1 MINPTTI
8 ISGTLMIITVIYIV
22 KVIVPLYKIY
32 HKYYVEQDLL
42 DNYMYLKH
50 KKIETEDDIV
60 KILTKLDS
68 DVDTFYIIN
77 QPANLLLLTSL
88 LNIITLSLHFYV
100 QSIQLTE
107 LTWVTSI
114 IITPQLFIIAALNY
128 ITFRTN
134 PKYNKDSKKMLYYF
148 VGILYF
154 ENYCLRYIRDHI
166 QSYQLEPELEQ
177 EFNETFATLDDEHKG
192 IVDMMHELPEL
203 IQLKHKMD
211 ADMEELLPRKE

>member
-8 ISGTLMIITVIYIV
+8 ISVTLVIISLIYIV

-42 DNYMYLKH
+42 DNYKYLKH
-50 KKIETEDDIV
+50 KKIETENDIV

-88 LNIITLSLHFYV
+88 LNIITILLHFYT

-107 LTWVTSI
+107 LTWITSI

-203 IQLKHKMD
+203 VQLKHKMD

>member
-8 ISGTLMIITVIYIV
+8 IGVTLFIITLIYII
-22 KVIVPLYKIY
+22 KVIIPLYKIY

-42 DNYMYLKH
+42 DNYKYLKH
-50 KKIETEDDIV
+50 KKIETENDIV

-68 DVDTFYIIN
+68 DVDTFYLIN

-88 LNIITLSLHFYV
+88 LNIITLLLYFYA
-100 QSIQLTE
+100 QFIQLTE
-107 LTWVTSI
+107 LTWITSI
-114 IITPQLFIIAALNY
+114 ITTPQTFIILALSY
-128 ITFRTN
+128 ITFVTDTKRKKN
-134 PKYNKDSKKMLYYF
+134 SRKMLYHF

-166 QSYQLEPELEQ
+166 QLYELGSELEK
-177 EFNETFATLDDEHKG
+177 EFEENFATLDDEHQG
-192 IVDMMHELPEL
+192 IVNMMHELPEL

>member
-1 MINPTTI
+1 
-8 ISGTLMIITVIYIV
+8 MIITVIYIV

-50 KKIETEDDIV
+50 KKIETEYDIV

-88 LNIITLSLHFYV
+88 LNIITLLLHFYA

-107 LTWVTSI
+107 LTWITSI
-114 IITPQLFIIAALNY
+114 ITTPQTFIILALSY
-128 ITFRTN
+128 ITFVTDTKRKKN
-134 PKYNKDSKKMLYYF
+134 SRKMLYHF

-166 QSYQLEPELEQ
+166 QLYELGSELEK
-177 EFNETFATLDDEHKG
+177 EFKENFATLDDEHQG
-192 IVDMMHELPEL
+192 IVNMMHELPEL
-203 IQLKHKMD
+203 LQLKHKMD

>member
-42 DNYMYLKH
+42 DNYMYLKY

-68 DVDTFYIIN
+68 DVDTFYLIN

-88 LNIITLSLHFYV
+88 LNIITLLLHFYA

-107 LTWVTSI
+107 LTWITSI
-114 IITPQLFIIAALNY
+114 ITTPQTFIILALSY
-128 ITFRTN
+128 ITFVTDTKRKKN
-134 PKYNKDSKKMLYYF
+134 SRKMLYHF

-166 QSYQLEPELEQ
+166 QLYQLEPELEK
-177 EFNETFATLDDEHKG
+177 EFEENFATLDDEHKG

>member
-8 ISGTLMIITVIYIV
+8 IGVTLFIITLIYII
-22 KVIVPLYKIY
+22 KVIIPLYKIY

-42 DNYMYLKH
+42 DNYKYLKH
-50 KKIETEDDIV
+50 KKIETENDIV

-88 LNIITLSLHFYV
+88 LNIITLLLQFYA

-107 LTWVTSI
+107 LTWITSI
-114 IITPQLFIIAALNY
+114 ITTPQTFIILALSY
-128 ITFRTN
+128 ITFVTDTKRKKN
-134 PKYNKDSKKMLYYF
+134 SRKMLYHF

-166 QSYQLEPELEQ
+166 QLYELGSELEK
-177 EFNETFATLDDEHKG
+177 EFKENFATLDDEHKG

-203 IQLKHKMD
+203 VQLKHKMD

>member
-8 ISGTLMIITVIYIV
+8 ISGTLIIITLIYIV
-22 KVIVPLYKIY
+22 KVIIPLYKIY

-88 LNIITLSLHFYV
+88 LNIITILLQFYT

-107 LTWVTSI
+107 LTWITSI

-166 QSYQLEPELEQ
+166 QSYQLEPKLEQ

-203 IQLKHKMD
+203 VQLKHKMD

>member
-8 ISGTLMIITVIYIV
+8 IGVTLFIITLIYII
-22 KVIVPLYKIY
+22 KVIIPLYKIY

-88 LNIITLSLHFYV
+88 LNIITILLHFYT

-107 LTWVTSI
+107 LTWITSI

>member
-8 ISGTLMIITVIYIV
+8 IGVTLFIITLIYII
-22 KVIVPLYKIY
+22 KVIIPLYKIY

-88 LNIITLSLHFYV
+88 LNIITILLHFYT

-107 LTWVTSI
+107 LTWITSI

-203 IQLKHKMD
+203 VQLKHKMD

>member
-8 ISGTLMIITVIYIV
+8 IGVTLFIITLIYII
-22 KVIVPLYKIY
+22 KVIIPLYKIY

-42 DNYMYLKH
+42 DNYKYLKH
-50 KKIETEDDIV
+50 KKIETENDIV

-88 LNIITLSLHFYV
+88 LNIITLLLHFYA

-107 LTWVTSI
+107 LTWITSI
-114 IITPQLFIIAALNY
+114 ITTPQTFIILALSY
-128 ITFRTN
+128 ITFVTDTKRKKN
-134 PKYNKDSKKMLYYF
+134 SKKMLYYF

-166 QSYQLEPELEQ
+166 QSYQLEPKIEQ

-203 IQLKHKMD
+203 VQLKHKMD

>member
-88 LNIITLSLHFYV
+88 LNIITLLLHFYA

-107 LTWVTSI
+107 LTWITSI
-114 IITPQLFIIAALNY
+114 ITTPQTFIILALSY
-128 ITFRTN
+128 ITFVTDTKRKKN
-134 PKYNKDSKKMLYYF
+134 SKKMLYYF

-166 QSYQLEPELEQ
+166 QSYQLEPEQ

-211 ADMEELLPRKE
+211 ADIEELLPRKD

>member
-8 ISGTLMIITVIYIV
+8 ISGTLIIITLIYIV
-22 KVIVPLYKIY
+22 KVIIPLYKIY

-88 LNIITLSLHFYV
+88 LNIITILLHFYT

-107 LTWVTSI
+107 LTWITSI

-166 QSYQLEPELEQ
+166 QSYQLEPKLEQ
-177 EFNETFATLDDEHKG
+177 EFKENFATLDDEHKG

-203 IQLKHKMD
+203 VQLKHKMD

>member
-8 ISGTLMIITVIYIV
+8 ISGTLMIITVIYII

-88 LNIITLSLHFYV
+88 LNIITLLLHFYA

-107 LTWVTSI
+107 LTWITSI
-114 IITPQLFIIAALNY
+114 ITTPQTFIILALSY
-128 ITFRTN
+128 ITFVTDTKRKKN
-134 PKYNKDSKKMLYYF
+134 SRKMLYHF

-166 QSYQLEPELEQ
+166 QLYELGSELEK
-177 EFNETFATLDDEHKG
+177 EFKENFATLDDEHQG
-192 IVDMMHELPEL
+192 IVNMMYELPEL
-203 IQLKHKMD
+203 LQLKHKMD
-211 ADMEELLPRKE
+211 VDMQELLPRKD

>member
-8 ISGTLMIITVIYIV
+8 ISGTLMIITVIYIF

-88 LNIITLSLHFYV
+88 LNIITILLHFYT

-107 LTWVTSI
+107 LTWITSI

-134 PKYNKDSKKMLYYF
+134 PKYNNDSKKMLYYF

-166 QSYQLEPELEQ
+166 QSYQLEPELEK
-177 EFNETFATLDDEHKG
+177 EFKENFATLDDEHQG
-192 IVDMMHELPEL
+192 IVNMMHELPEL
-203 IQLKHKMD
+203 LQLKHKMD
-211 ADMEELLPRKE
+211 VDMEELLPRKD

>member
-22 KVIVPLYKIY
+22 KVIIPLYKIY

-42 DNYMYLKH
+42 DNYKYLKH
-50 KKIETEDDIV
+50 KKIETENDIV

-88 LNIITLSLHFYV
+88 LNIITILLHFYT

-107 LTWVTSI
+107 LTWITSI

-203 IQLKHKMD
+203 VQLKHKMD

>member
-22 KVIVPLYKIY
+22 KVIIPLYKIY

-42 DNYMYLKH
+42 DNYKYLKH

-88 LNIITLSLHFYV
+88 LNIITLLLHFYA
-100 QSIQLTE
+100 QSVQLTE
-107 LTWVTSI
+107 LTWITSI
-114 IITPQLFIIAALNY
+114 ITTPQTFIILALSY
-128 ITFRTN
+128 ITFVTDTKRKKN
-134 PKYNKDSKKMLYYF
+134 SIKMLYHF

-166 QSYQLEPELEQ
+166 QLYELGSELEQ

-203 IQLKHKMD
+203 VQLKHKMD

>member
-1 MINPTTI
+1 M
-8 ISGTLMIITVIYIV
+8 VV
-22 KVIVPLYKIY
+22 H

-42 DNYMYLKH
+42 DNYKYLKH

-68 DVDTFYIIN
+68 DVDTFYLIN

-88 LNIITLSLHFYV
+88 LNIITLLLHFYA

-107 LTWVTSI
+107 LTWITSI
-114 IITPQLFIIAALNY
+114 ITTPQTFIILALSY
-128 ITFRTN
+128 ITFVTDTKRKKN
-134 PKYNKDSKKMLYYF
+134 SRKMLYHF

-166 QSYQLEPELEQ
+166 QLYELGSELEK
-177 EFNETFATLDDEHKG
+177 EFKENFATLDDEHQG
-192 IVDMMHELPEL
+192 IVNMMHELPEL

-211 ADMEELLPRKE
+211 ADIEELLPRKE

>member
-8 ISGTLMIITVIYIV
+8 ISVTLVIISLIYIV

-42 DNYMYLKH
+42 DNYKYLKH
-50 KKIETEDDIV
+50 KKIETENDIV
-60 KILTKLDS
+60 KILAKLDS
-68 DVDTFYIIN
+68 DVDTFYLIN

-88 LNIITLSLHFYV
+88 LNIITILLHFYT

-107 LTWVTSI
+107 LTWITSI

-203 IQLKHKMD
+203 VQLKHKMD
-211 ADMEELLPRKE
+211 ADMEELLSRKE

>member
-1 MINPTTI
+1 MINLTTI

-88 LNIITLSLHFYV
+88 LNIITILLHFYT

-107 LTWVTSI
+107 LTWITSI

-177 EFNETFATLDDEHKG
+177 EFTETFATLDDEHKG

-203 IQLKHKMD
+203 VQLKHKMD

>member
-8 ISGTLMIITVIYIV
+8 ISGTLMILTVIYIV

-32 HKYYVEQDLL
+32 YKYYVEQDLL

-88 LNIITLSLHFYV
+88 LNIITILLHFYT

-107 LTWVTSI
+107 LTWITSI

-134 PKYNKDSKKMLYYF
+134 PKYNKDSKKMLYHF

-166 QSYQLEPELEQ
+166 QSYQLEPELEK
-177 EFNETFATLDDEHKG
+177 EFKENFATLDDEHQG
-192 IVDMMHELPEL
+192 IVNMMHELPEL

-211 ADMEELLPRKE
+211 ADIEELLPRKD

>member
-8 ISGTLMIITVIYIV
+8 ISVTLVIISLIYIV

-42 DNYMYLKH
+42 DNYKYLKH
-50 KKIETEDDIV
+50 KKIETENDIV

-68 DVDTFYIIN
+68 DVDTFYLIN
-77 QPANLLLLTSL
+77 QPANLLLL
-88 LNIITLSLHFYV
+88 NIITILLHFYT

-107 LTWVTSI
+107 LTWITSI

-203 IQLKHKMD
+203 VQLKHKMD

>member
-8 ISGTLMIITVIYIV
+8 ISGTLIIITLIYIV
-22 KVIVPLYKIY
+22 KVIIPLYKIY

-88 LNIITLSLHFYV
+88 LNIITILLHFYT

-107 LTWVTSI
+107 LTWITSI

-166 QSYQLEPELEQ
+166 QSYQLEPKLEQ

-203 IQLKHKMD
+203 VQLKHKMD

>member
-8 ISGTLMIITVIYIV
+8 ISVTLVIISLIYIV

-42 DNYMYLKH
+42 DNYKYLKH
-50 KKIETEDDIV
+50 KKIETENDIV

-68 DVDTFYIIN
+68 DVDTFYLIN

-88 LNIITLSLHFYV
+88 LNIITILLHFYT

-107 LTWVTSI
+107 LTWITSI

>member
-8 ISGTLMIITVIYIV
+8 ISVTLVIISLIYIV

-42 DNYMYLKH
+42 DNYKYLKH
-50 KKIETEDDIV
+50 KKIETENDIV

-68 DVDTFYIIN
+68 DVDTFYLIN

-88 LNIITLSLHFYV
+88 LNIITILLHFYV

-114 IITPQLFIIAALNY
+114 ITTPQTFIILALSY
-128 ITFRTN
+128 ITFVTDTKRKKN
-134 PKYNKDSKKMLYYF
+134 SRKMLYHF

-166 QSYQLEPELEQ
+166 QLYELGSELEK
-177 EFNETFATLDDEHKG
+177 EFEENFATLDDEHQG
-192 IVDMMHELPEL
+192 IVNMMHELPEL

-211 ADMEELLPRKE
+211 ADIEELLPRKD

>member
-8 ISGTLMIITVIYIV
+8 ISVTLVIISLIYIV

-88 LNIITLSLHFYV
+88 LNIITILLHFYT

-107 LTWVTSI
+107 LTWITSI

>member
-8 ISGTLMIITVIYIV
+8 IGVTLFIITLIYII
-22 KVIVPLYKIY
+22 KVIIPLYKIY

-42 DNYMYLKH
+42 DNYKYLKH
-50 KKIETEDDIV
+50 KKIETENDIV

-88 LNIITLSLHFYV
+88 LNIITLLLHFYA

-107 LTWVTSI
+107 LTWITSI
-114 IITPQLFIIAALNY
+114 ITTPQTFIILALSY
-128 ITFRTN
+128 ITFVTDTKRKKN
-134 PKYNKDSKKMLYYF
+134 SKKMLYYF

>member
-8 ISGTLMIITVIYIV
+8 ISVTLFIITLIYIV
-22 KVIVPLYKIY
+22 KVLIPLYKIY

-42 DNYMYLKH
+42 DNYKYLKH

-88 LNIITLSLHFYV
+88 LNIITLLLHFYA

-107 LTWVTSI
+107 LTWITSI
-114 IITPQLFIIAALNY
+114 ITTPQTFIILALSY
-128 ITFRTN
+128 ITFVTDTKRKKN
-134 PKYNKDSKKMLYYF
+134 SRKMLYHF

-166 QSYQLEPELEQ
+166 QLYQLEPELEK
-177 EFNETFATLDDEHKG
+177 EFEENFATLDDEHKG

>member
-8 ISGTLMIITVIYIV
+8 ISGTLIIITLIYIV
-22 KVIVPLYKIY
+22 KVIIPLYKIY

-88 LNIITLSLHFYV
+88 LNIITILLHFYT

-107 LTWVTSI
+107 LTWITSI

-166 QSYQLEPELEQ
+166 QSYQLEPKLEQ

-203 IQLKHKMD
+203 VQLKHKMD
-211 ADMEELLPRKE
+211 ANMEELLPRKE

>member
-1 MINPTTI
+1 MINLTTI

-88 LNIITLSLHFYV
+88 LNIITILLHFYT

-107 LTWVTSI
+107 LTWITSI

-203 IQLKHKMD
+203 VQLKHKMD

>member
-88 LNIITLSLHFYV
+88 LNIITILLHFYT

-107 LTWVTSI
+107 LTWITSI

-134 PKYNKDSKKMLYYF
+134 PKYNKDSKKMLYHF

-166 QSYQLEPELEQ
+166 QSYELGSELEK
-177 EFNETFATLDDEHKG
+177 EFKENFATLDDEHQG
-192 IVDMMHELPEL
+192 IVNMMHELPEL

-211 ADMEELLPRKE
+211 ADIEELLPRKD

>member
-8 ISGTLMIITVIYIV
+8 IGVTLFIITLIYII
-22 KVIVPLYKIY
+22 KVIIPLYKIY

-42 DNYMYLKH
+42 DNYKYLKH
-50 KKIETEDDIV
+50 KKIETENDIV

-88 LNIITLSLHFYV
+88 LNIITLLLHFYA

-107 LTWVTSI
+107 LTWITSI
-114 IITPQLFIIAALNY
+114 ITTPQTFIILALSY
-128 ITFRTN
+128 ITFVTDTKRKKN
-134 PKYNKDSKKMLYYF
+134 SKKMLYYF

-166 QSYQLEPELEQ
+166 QSYQLEPKLEQ

-203 IQLKHKMD
+203 VQLKHKMD

>member
-8 ISGTLMIITVIYIV
+8 ISVILVIISLIYIV

-88 LNIITLSLHFYV
+88 LNIITI
-100 QSIQLTE
+100 SIHN
-107 LTWVTSI
+107 
-114 IITPQLFIIAALNY
+114 LF
-128 ITFRTN
+128 
-134 PKYNKDSKKMLYYF
+134 S
-148 VGILYF
+148 
-154 ENYCLRYIRDHI
+154 
-166 QSYQLEPELEQ
+166 
-177 EFNETFATLDDEHKG
+177 
-192 IVDMMHELPEL
+192 
-203 IQLKHKMD
+203 
-211 ADMEELLPRKE
+211 

>member
-8 ISGTLMIITVIYIV
+8 ISVTLVIISLIYII
-22 KVIVPLYKIY
+22 KVIIPLYKIY

-42 DNYMYLKH
+42 DNYKYLKH
-50 KKIETEDDIV
+50 KKIETENDIV

-68 DVDTFYIIN
+68 DVDTFYLIN

-88 LNIITLSLHFYV
+88 LNIITLLLHFYA

-107 LTWVTSI
+107 LTWITSI
-114 IITPQLFIIAALNY
+114 ITTPQTFIILALSY
-128 ITFRTN
+128 ITFVTDTKRKKN
-134 PKYNKDSKKMLYYF
+134 SRKMLYHF

>member
-8 ISGTLMIITVIYIV
+8 IGVTLFIITLIYII
-22 KVIVPLYKIY
+22 KVIIPLYKIY

-68 DVDTFYIIN
+68 DVNTFYIIN

-88 LNIITLSLHFYV
+88 LNIITILLHFYT

-107 LTWVTSI
+107 LTWITSI

-203 IQLKHKMD
+203 VQLKHKMD

>member
-8 ISGTLMIITVIYIV
+8 IGVTLFIITLIYII
-22 KVIVPLYKIY
+22 KVIIPLYKIY

-42 DNYMYLKH
+42 DNYKYLKH
-50 KKIETEDDIV
+50 KKIETENDIV

-88 LNIITLSLHFYV
+88 LNIITLLLHFYA

-107 LTWVTSI
+107 LTWITSI
-114 IITPQLFIIAALNY
+114 ITTPQTFIILALSY
-128 ITFRTN
+128 ITFVTDTKRKKN
-134 PKYNKDSKKMLYYF
+134 SRKMLYHF

-203 IQLKHKMD
+203 VQLKHKMD

>member
-8 ISGTLMIITVIYIV
+8 IGATLVIITLIYII
-22 KVIVPLYKIY
+22 KVIIPLYKIY

-42 DNYMYLKH
+42 DNYKYLKH

-68 DVDTFYIIN
+68 DVDTFYLIN

-88 LNIITLSLHFYV
+88 LNIITLLLHFYV

-114 IITPQLFIIAALNY
+114 ITTPQTFIILALSY
-128 ITFRTN
+128 ITFVTDTKRKKN
-134 PKYNKDSKKMLYYF
+134 SRKMLYHF

-166 QSYQLEPELEQ
+166 QLYELGSELEK
-177 EFNETFATLDDEHKG
+177 EFKENFATLDDEHKG
-192 IVDMMHELPEL
+192 IVNMMHELPEL

-211 ADMEELLPRKE
+211 ADIEELLPRKE

>member
-42 DNYMYLKH
+42 DNYKYLKH
-50 KKIETEDDIV
+50 KKIETENDIV

-68 DVDTFYIIN
+68 DVDTLYLIN

-88 LNIITLSLHFYV
+88 LNIITILLHFYT

-107 LTWVTSI
+107 LTWITSI

-166 QSYQLEPELEQ
+166 QSYQLEPELEH

-203 IQLKHKMD
+203 VQLKHKMD

>member
-1 MINPTTI
+1 MITLTTI

-88 LNIITLSLHFYV
+88 LNIITILLHFYI

-107 LTWVTSI
+107 LTWITSI

-177 EFNETFATLDDEHKG
+177 EFTETFATLDDEHKG

-203 IQLKHKMD
+203 VQLKHKMD

>member
-42 DNYMYLKH
+42 DNYMYLKN
-50 KKIETEDDIV
+50 KKIETENDIV

-88 LNIITLSLHFYV
+88 LNIITILLHFYT

-107 LTWVTSI
+107 LTWITSI

-203 IQLKHKMD
+203 VQLKHKMD